1 MKTTPITKYPAALV
15 KDLSNLFAQKSSN
28 APGYLSLHQLI
39 DMFNSY
45 GSIDSYA
52 VNGSKLLNQDLLGL
66 SRHDYVFKKFSDLN
80 DTFHLSEAIA
90 SFNESFAP
98 VRELTNSINSI
109 FNKYRIPSPL
119 KDIDYSIGQLSIKP
133 TDAILNLANDN
144 TIKFPTPEMQKG
156 KTPHDVVFDE
166 IPDNA
171 KIAFISYSWDND
183 AHKEWVR
190 KLSDALMQ
198 HGVFTLFD
206 RYIPKGYPLT
216 RFMDRGIDIAD
227 RVIVVGSPEY
237 LRKCNNLASGGAPY
251 ENCIISSE
259 LMTDI
264 ATTKY
269 LPVIHGGSFDE
280 CLPAKLSKRLGIDF
294 GDDSLFD
301 EKIDELVRTIYG
313 ISECPRP
320 ALGPVP
326 DFKSQPKP
334 KQENV
339 KTTEPQSDF
348 RKKQDRKWLDRL
360 LESFSF
366 DLMHNYLC
374 DYPTYVDDRAFMSFD
389 MWNGIVSLPNFRIYD
404 QKLQRM
410 ITEFLELWNKDTHIG
425 VSYYDTTK
433 TKHRLR
439 FHGLQFDT
447 FTSNKAEKDFE
458 EIIKIHLQMQPL
470 LKELAVYI
478 QDNYE
483 IDVEETSHKFIKSL
497 E

>member
-1 MKTTPITKYPAALV
+1 MKKTPIAKYPTELV
-15 KDLSNLFAQKSSN
+15 KDLSNLFAQKNSN

-45 GSIDSYA
+45 RSIDSYA

-98 VRELTNSINSI
+98 VRVLTNSINSI

-326 DFKSQPKP
+326 DFNSQPKS

-339 KTTEPQSDF
+339 RTTEPQSDF
-348 RKKQDRKWLDRL
+348 RKKQDLKWLNRL
-360 LESFSF
+360 LECFSF
-366 DLMHNYLC
+366 DLMNKFLSS
-374 DYPTYVDDRAFMSFD
+374 YPTNADDRVFTSYDIWTDIINKPA
-389 MWNGIVSLPNFRIYD
+389 FRIYND
-404 QKLQRM
+404 DLLCLITDFYKLWSKS
-410 ITEFLELWNKDTHIG
+410 ISICT
-425 VSYYDTTK
+425 SYFTSTPS
-433 TKHRLR
+433 KHRVR
-439 FHGLQFDT
+439 FFGLENDI
-447 FTSNKAEKDFE
+447 FTSEAAEKAFGD
-458 EIIKIHLQMQPL
+458 IIAINQKMLPL
-470 LKELAVYI
+470 LKELATYI
-478 QDNYE
+478 LDYYE
-483 IDVEETSHKFIKSL
+483 IDVEQTSRKFIKAL

>member
-1 MKTTPITKYPAALV
+1 M
-15 KDLSNLFAQKSSN
+15 Q
-28 APGYLSLHQLI
+28 
-39 DMFNSY
+39 
-45 GSIDSYA
+45 
-52 VNGSKLLNQDLLGL
+52 
-66 SRHDYVFKKFSDLN
+66 
-80 DTFHLSEAIA
+80 
-90 SFNESFAP
+90 
-98 VRELTNSINSI
+98 
-109 FNKYRIPSPL
+109 
-119 KDIDYSIGQLSIKP
+119 
-133 TDAILNLANDN
+133 N
-144 TIKFPTPEMQKG
+144 TQ
-156 KTPHDVVFDE
+156 TPHDVVFDE

-198 HGVFTLFD
+198 HGVYTLFD

-237 LRKCNNLASGGAPY
+237 LRKCNNLAGGGAPY

-301 EKIDELVRTIYG
+301 EKIVELVRTIYG

-326 DFKSQPKP
+326 DFNSQPKF

-339 KTTEPQSDF
+339 RTTEPQSDF
-348 RKKQDRKWLDRL
+348 RKKQDLKWLNRL
-360 LESFSF
+360 LECFSF

-374 DYPTYVDDRAFMSFD
+374 DYPTYVDDRVFMSID